1 MKNGNL
7 FEYIFAIRR
16 KTLAT
21 DENGNWEG
29 SLSQINKALEKNSQQ
44 IKVNFERKFTV
55 IQNEQEAM
63 VSRLNDLDGKI
74 NDQNGTISSLADAMS
89 RIPQQMI
96 SLPEQIRT
104 IIREEKNGSKNQ
116 LQIPKD
122 SSNSEQQSAESTMKV
137 EKTSSSQDTVLNNDQ
152 WSDRP
157 IWLSCIKLL
166 HLIS

>member
-104 IIREEKNGSKNQ
+104 IIREEKDGSKNQ
-116 LQIPKD
+116 LDIPKD
-122 SSNSEQQSAESTMKV
+122 SNSDEQSVQSTMKV
-137 EKTSSSQDTVLNNDQ
+137 EQSKSSQVTVLNNEQ
-152 WSDRP
+152 WSEQYDRV
-157 IWLSCIKLL
+157 L
-166 HLIS
+166 